1 MKQTAA
7 PSIRT
12 ATESD
17 LAALLEVQKAAFLR
31 YTDFLL
37 PEQLPPLNE
46 TLEQVNKDLL
56 LKTILVAENGGG
68 ISGSIRYFVKAG
80 VCIIER
86 LSVLPKHQGKGV
98 GRGLVTAVEKQVT
111 GGAHKIYLETGLL
124 AHNLL
129 LFYTKL
135 GYTGEAILRNH
146 FGRHDWIVF
155 SKFI

>member
-1 MKQTAA
+1 MNKAA
-7 PSIRT
+7 SISVRE
-12 ATESD
+12 ARESD
-17 LAALLEVQKAAFLR
+17 LEALLTAQKAAFMR
-31 YTDFLL
+31 YTDFLQ

-46 TLEQVNKDLL
+46 SIDQVRTDLR
-56 LKTILVAENGGG
+56 LKTILVSENGSG
-68 ISGSIRYFVKAG
+68 IAGSIRYSVKAG

-86 LSVLPKHQGKGV
+86 LSVIPKQQGKGV
-98 GRGLVTAVEKQVT
+98 GRALVKAVEERAEGK
-111 GGAHKIYLETGLL
+111 AHKIYLETGLL

-135 GYTGEAILRNH
+135 GYSGEAILRNH

>member
-1 MKQTAA
+1 MKQTAT
-7 PSIRT
+7 PGIRK

-17 LAALLEVQKAAFLR
+17 LDALLEVQKAAFLR

-46 TLEQVNKDLL
+46 TIEQVKKDLE
-56 LKTILVAENGGG
+56 LKTVLVSENGGG
-68 ISGSIRYFVKAG
+68 ISGSVRYFVKGG
-80 VCIIER
+80 VCIVER
-86 LSVLPKHQGKGV
+86 LSVLPKHQGKGI
-98 GRGLVTAVEKQVT
+98 GRGLVTAVEGQVT
-111 GGAHKIYLETGLL
+111 GQAHKIYLETGLL

>member
-1 MKQTAA
+1 MNKAV
-7 PSIRT
+7 SISVRE
-12 ATESD
+12 ARESD
-17 LAALLEVQKAAFLR
+17 LEALLTVQKAAFMR
-31 YTDFLL
+31 YTDFLQ

-46 TLEQVNKDLL
+46 SIDQVRTDLR
-56 LKTILVAENGGG
+56 LKTILVSENGSG
-68 ISGSIRYFVKAG
+68 ISGSIRYSVKAG

-86 LSVLPKHQGKGV
+86 LSVIPKQQGRGV
-98 GRGLVTAVEKQVT
+98 GRALVKAVEERAAGK
-111 GGAHKIYLETGLL
+111 AHKIYLETGLL

-135 GYTGEAILRNH
+135 GYSGEAILRNH

>member
-1 MKQTAA
+1 MKKA
-7 PSIRT
+7 PAQLVRE

-17 LAALLEVQKAAFLR
+17 LAALLEVQKSAFLR

-46 TLEQVNKDLL
+46 TLAQVGADFR
-56 LKTILVAENGGG
+56 LKTILVSENSGG
-68 ISGSIRYFVKAG
+68 ISGSIRFSVKAG

-86 LSVLPKHQGKGV
+86 LSVLPKQQGKGV
-98 GRGLVTAVEKQVT
+98 GRALVTAVEKHVT
-111 GGAHKIYLETGLL
+111 GKAHKIYLETGLL

-135 GYTGEAILRNH
+135 GYSGEAILRNH